1 MPRQI
6 GGFGGGASLG
16 GGIQSGLSRSGSTSR
31 KAKSRS
37 TTARRRRRKNK
48 NKSAMKDLMIEKG
61 LKY

>member
-6 GGFGGGASLG
+6 GNFGGGVNF
-16 GGIQSGLSRSGSTSR
+16 QSGLGRSGSSSR

-48 NKSAMKDLMIEKG
+48 NKNAMKDLMIEKG